1 MEIKQ
6 FLVEMQQFERTL
18 NNAYNEIDSSIVND
32 LENEIAGLRDSLRDI
47 ESTIDDW
54 SNTLDEVRDEFV
66 ALQRA
71 LQEEVT
77 LAEEPETIEIV
88 RMSDWQMQQKKTF
101 VRNNLGDKQS
111 LVAMLKA
118 DPQSF
123 WVTVATCI
131 VEDPFHCSDLADF
144 VVNYEQYIK

>member
-6 FLVEMQQFERTL
+6 FVTEMEQFERTL
-18 NNAYNEIDSSIVND
+18 TRVYNEIDSGVTDELQSELD
-32 LENEIAGLRDSLRDI
+32 SLRDSIRDI
-47 ESTIDDW
+47 ESTVDDW
-54 SNTLDEVRDEFV
+54 SNQLDEVRDEFS
-66 ALQRA
+66 ALKA
-71 LQEEVT
+71 MLNDVEDESVKT
-77 LAEEPETIEIV
+77 PEIV
-88 RMSDWQMQQKKTF
+88 LMSDWQMQQKKTF
-101 VRNNLGDKQS
+101 VRNNLGDKQT
-111 LVAMLKA
+111 LAAMLKA